1 MSCAVSQAEELRSIP
16 VRTARR
22 TAHLQSGAFRLP
34 NGFVATGASNRT
46 TALLKGGH
54 IRFHLL
60 QRGSD
65 ERENRNYER
74 AHGH

>member
-1 MSCAVSQAEELRSIP
+1 MSCAVTQVEKLRDIP
-16 VRTARR
+16 VRPAGAQRTYNQARSDYQMSLWQPEQAIGR
-22 TAHLQSGAFRLP
+22 PPLTSG
-34 NGFVATGASNRT
+34 T
-46 TALLKGGH
+46 TY
-54 IRFHLL
+54 FHPR